1 MKFSDRLVDHIK
13 NFSAMGQTSST
24 KRLNALTH
32 STPSL
37 FPLPSDE
44 SDLSESA
51 VLDVELEIV
60 SAKVRK
66 GYKNQI

>member
-1 MKFSDRLVDHIK
+1 
-13 NFSAMGQTSST
+13 MGQTSST